1 MRLWRKSCADER
13 GNEEVDNI
21 VIPKYCLLVV
31 VTVVVVVVADA
42 KITGIVA
49 KVVAVVVFVFEV
61 ALIGVLLMSC
71 YSHFYR

>member
-31 VTVVVVVVADA
+31 VTVVVVVV
-42 KITGIVA
+42 
-49 KVVAVVVFVFEV
+49 VVVVIVIVEK
-61 ALIGVLLMSC
+61 
-71 YSHFYR
+71 